1 MNSSQPNA
9 NDLFEILVREN
20 SRMLMAYIR
29 CAIRDS
35 ASADDIWQETMLVA
49 WRRINEFDRSRPF
62 GPWLRG
68 IAARVILGFGRKQ
81 SYTVQ
86 VDESTL
92 EFLDSRFE
100 NLQSL
105 RGDTLD
111 EKLQALRDCVA
122 SLPEHY
128 RTCIEMRFMK
138 GVKPSELSKQIDL
151 TLESV
156 KKRLVR
162 AKAMLV
168 ACIDKKMMTE

>member
-1 MNSSQPNA
+1 MNSSQPDA
-9 NDLFEILVREN
+9 TDLFEILVRQN

-29 CAIRDS
+29 SAIRDS
-35 ASADDIWQETMLVA
+35 ASADDVWQETMLVA

-68 IAARVILGFGRKQ
+68 IAARVILGHGRKH
-81 SYTVQ
+81 SHTVQ
-86 VDESTL
+86 VNESTL
-92 EFLDSRFE
+92 DFLDSRFE

-105 RGDTLD
+105 RGDTWD

-128 RTCIEMRFMK
+128 RTCIEMRFME
-138 GVKPSELSKQIDL
+138 GIKPSQLSKQINL
-151 TLESV
+151 ALESV

-168 ACIDKKMMTE
+168 TCIDQKMVSE

>member
-1 MNSSQPNA
+1 MNSSQPDA
-9 NDLFEILVREN
+9 TDLFEILVREN
-20 SRMLMAYIR
+20 SRMLMAYI
-29 CAIRDS
+29 CSAIRDS
-35 ASADDIWQETMLVA
+35 AAADDVWQETMLVA
-49 WRRINEFDRSRPF
+49 WRRIHEFDRSRPF

-68 IAARVILGFGRKQ
+68 IAARVILGYSRKQ
-81 SYTVQ
+81 AYTVQ
-86 VDESTL
+86 VDEPTL

-138 GVKPSELSKQIDL
+138 GVKPGELSKQINL
-151 TLESV
+151 GIESV

-162 AKAMLV
+162 AKSMLV
-168 ACIDKKMMTE
+168 TCIDQKMVTE